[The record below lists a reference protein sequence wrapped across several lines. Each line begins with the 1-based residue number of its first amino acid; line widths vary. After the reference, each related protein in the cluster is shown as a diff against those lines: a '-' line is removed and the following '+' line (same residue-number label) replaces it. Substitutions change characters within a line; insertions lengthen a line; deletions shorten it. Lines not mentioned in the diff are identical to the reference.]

1 MMEADERRPRRRGRR
16 RQSNMAPWLRE
27 TLEWVKALA
36 IALAVT
42 LLLRAFVVDFVRVEG
57 PSMEPNLLTGE
68 RLMVNRF
75 IYRFKDP
82 VRGQIVICTFPDAPG
97 LYVKRVIGLP
107 GETIQVQDG
116 VCYVDGQ
123 PLNEPYIKETMLEDF
138 AAYTVPED
146 TVFVMGDNRN
156 HSNDSRD
163 VTLGT
168 VDERYV
174 LGRAVC
180 VLLPFQNF
188 GMIPEGEQTR

>member
-27 TLEWVKALA
+27 PLEWVKALA

-123 PLNEPYIKETMLEDF
+123 PLDEPYIKETMLEDF

-156 HSNDSRD
+156 DSMDSRKP
-163 VTLGT
+163 
-168 VDERYV
+168 YV
-174 LGRAVC
+174 G
-180 VLLPFQNF
+180 P
-188 GMIPEGEQTR
+188 IPERHIRGPAVAIIWPLNRLAWLSVPQYD

>member
-16 RQSNMAPWLRE
+16 WQSNMAPWLRE

-156 HSNDSRD
+156 DSMDSRKP
-163 VTLGT
+163 
-168 VDERYV
+168 YV
-174 LGRAVC
+174 G
-180 VLLPFQNF
+180 P
-188 GMIPEGEQTR
+188 IPERDIRGPAVAIIWPLNRLAWLSVPQYD